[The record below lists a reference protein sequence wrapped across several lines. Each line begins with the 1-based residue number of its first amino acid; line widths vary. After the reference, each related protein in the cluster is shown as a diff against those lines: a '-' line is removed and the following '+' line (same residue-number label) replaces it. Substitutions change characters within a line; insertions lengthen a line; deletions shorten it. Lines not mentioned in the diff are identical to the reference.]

1 MIRPIVSGMTTV
13 TNRLCIVSDLQVL
26 LIQIESRNMASDP
39 HDFTQ
44 GLRIRQTYCV
54 PRNFSHGVEN
64 PNEIQIWRK
73 MVDPR
78 KCPGDR
84 PQRIQDC
91 KRLPCPAKWV
101 SLGKLYLL
109 F

>member
-1 MIRPIVSGMTTV
+1 
-13 TNRLCIVSDLQVL
+13 
-26 LIQIESRNMASDP
+26 MASDP
-39 HDFTQ
+39 HNFTQ

-54 PRNFSHGVEN
+54 PRNFSDGVEN

-109 F
+109 LRIKVKFLLKANF

>member
-1 MIRPIVSGMTTV
+1 
-13 TNRLCIVSDLQVL
+13 
-26 LIQIESRNMASDP
+26 MASDP

-101 SLGKLYLL
+101 SLGKLYSLL
-109 F
+109 IARLARSDPRNHFVVELSLYRLLKY

>member
-1 MIRPIVSGMTTV
+1 MVAYFVRPFKYKGSIRQ
-13 TNRLCIVSDLQVL
+13 RLIKV
-26 LIQIESRNMASDP
+26 ASDP

-54 PRNFSHGVEN
+54 PRNFSDGVEN

-101 SLGKLYLL
+101 SLGKLNLL